1 MLQVTIM
8 EQQYDQELIPIMHRI
23 LDVSAKTIHLEQ
35 VPNWPRDSLPK
46 SPIIQKLGLIV
57 IPVLYP
63 WWCRDLEIEYEQFG
77 PYSPII
83 SEVFEE
89 MLQQGQCSIQE
100 DFLEVQPSSFE
111 ERSNFPEITELI
123 IQKLISYST
132 NPILTQFETI
142 ELFSIISVEQEELF
156 RSMKI
161 LRRMVSIS
169 EENKKILSKRVF
181 KRMRTIPHL
190 NSFINERGSLYASKF
205 ISETI
210 DAFYD
215 AITGFSGFNSE
226 KMFLN

>member
-1 MLQVTIM
+1 M
-8 EQQYDQELIPIMHRI
+8 EQHYDQELLPILHRI

-57 IPVLYP
+57 IPLLYP

-83 SEVFEE
+83 ASVFEE
-89 MLQQGQCSIQE
+89 MLSQGQCSVQE
-100 DFLEVQPSSFE
+100 DNLEVQPTSFE
-111 ERSNFPEITELI
+111 EKSIFPEITELL
-123 IQKLISYST
+123 IQKLLSYSN

-142 ELFSIISVEQEELF
+142 ELFSIISVEQENLF

-161 LRRMVSIS
+161 LRRMTNITD
-169 EENKKILSKRVF
+169 EQKKILIKRVF
-181 KRMRTIPHL
+181 RRMREIPHL
-190 NSFINERGSLYASKF
+190 NSFINERGSLYSSRF

-210 DAFYD
+210 DAFYE
-215 AITGFSGFNSE
+215 AMIGISGE
-226 KMFLN
+226 KMFVN

>member
-1 MLQVTIM
+1 M
-8 EQQYDQELIPIMHRI
+8 EQQYDEELLPIVHRI

-83 SEVFEE
+83 ANVFEE
-89 MLQQGQCSIQE
+89 MLQQGQCSIRE
-100 DFLEVQPSSFE
+100 DFLEVQPTSLE
-111 ERSNFPEITELI
+111 EKTNFPEITELLV
-123 IQKLISYST
+123 QKLLSYSN
-132 NPILTQFETI
+132 NPVLTQFETI
-142 ELFSIISVEQEELF
+142 ELFSIISVEQEALF

-161 LRRMVSIS
+161 LRRMTTIT
-169 EENKKILSKRVF
+169 EDKKKVLIKRVF
-181 KRMRTIPHL
+181 RKMRDIPHL
-190 NSFINERGSLYASKF
+190 NSFINERGSLYSSKF

-210 DAFYD
+210 DAFYEAVSNLTVD
-215 AITGFSGFNSE
+215 NLFEG
-226 KMFLN
+226 